1 MGGQFELSSRHPFCA
16 RERSA
21 DLNSE
26 KTTKLKMQGCRS
38 RSGGG
43 SPQGVDSPLKRRSER
58 KSGSENQILDIPALA
73 LIEKRSITV
82 RKILPRKTLPSHVVG
97 EPRSS
102 PRVLNSTPVLRCSP
116 RVSSKAGKENTEP
129 KAVKCGIGSRETACA
144 SIVLSTTSSS
154 LQNSVVFIDPVA
166 ENNNSNVLSPIPV
179 NALPCLGEEDSGM
192 AKKVRRSYSRLEMSL
207 YRSSFATESHAAS
220 QEDSSDTSTPNQSRL
235 SRRSFFGFDNL
246 LSQEVLANV
255 SPVAAKTGVRR
266 ESGPDKQAESSAIM
280 SHTVAQELETN
291 IPGIAMAKERRKRR
305 KIPQIEK
312 SDLDQWAAQMNAQ
325 FEEAE
330 NFDLLVE

>member
-1 MGGQFELSSRHPFCA
+1 MHS
-16 RERSA
+16 
-21 DLNSE
+21 
-26 KTTKLKMQGCRS
+26 CRN

-43 SPQGVDSPLKRRSER
+43 RPQGVDSPLKRRSER
-58 KSGSENQILDIPALA
+58 KSGSEKQVLDIPAAA

-97 EPRSS
+97 EPQSS
-102 PRVLNSTPVLRCSP
+102 PRILNSTPTLRCSP
-116 RVSSKAGKENTEP
+116 RVSLKAGKENTEQ
-129 KAVKCGIGSRETACA
+129 KAVKCGIGSRETDHA
-144 SIVLSTTSSS
+144 SIVRSTASSS
-154 LQNSVVFIDPVA
+154 LQNSASFANSVA
-166 ENNNSNVLSPIPV
+166 ESKNSNVLSPILV
-179 NALPCLGEEDSGM
+179 NASPCLGEEDSGM

-207 YRSSFATESHAAS
+207 YRSSFATESHTAS

-246 LSQEVLANV
+246 VSQEVLANV
-255 SPVAAKTGVRR
+255 SPVAAKTGIRR

-280 SHTVAQELETN
+280 SHITAPELDTN
-291 IPGIAMAKERRKRR
+291 IPGIAMAKEKRKRR

-312 SDLDQWAAQMNAQ
+312 SDLDEWAAQMNAQ

-330 NFDLLVE
+330 KFDLLVE